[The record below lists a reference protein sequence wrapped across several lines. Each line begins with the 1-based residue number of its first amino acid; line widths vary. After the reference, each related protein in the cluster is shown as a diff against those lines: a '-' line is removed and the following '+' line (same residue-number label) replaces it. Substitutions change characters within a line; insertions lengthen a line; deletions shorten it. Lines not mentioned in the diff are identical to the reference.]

1 LIRGTFLALN
11 LLLPSRGKTMNLL
24 KGCLIAALMLFAAPA
39 LWAEESPDI
48 QVRDSIFVNIGW
60 TTPLDPNNYVMNQN
74 PGYNGGLGY
83 GFGLSKLFQLVL
95 DLNSDNFPLNDNSP
109 NYRNTVVT
117 GGNTRIGTFLANI
130 RFRFLA
136 QDNPVVPYLIG
147 GMGGA
152 RVEQEAI
159 TNGNTVLVASSST
172 GNFAARIG
180 IGIDIRLSPMAALF
194 VESNTYG
201 ITANN
206 GSGSFD
212 YNSFRFGGK
221 FNL

>member
-1 LIRGTFLALN
+1 
-11 LLLPSRGKTMNLL
+11 MNLL
-24 KGCLIAALMLFAAPA
+24 KGCLVAALILFAAPA

-60 TTPLDPNNYVMNQN
+60 TTPFDPGYYSTNQN
-74 PGYNGGLGY
+74 PGYNGGVGY
-83 GFGLSKLFQLVL
+83 GFGLSKLFQLVI
-95 DLNSDNFPLNDNSP
+95 DANSDNFPLNYNSP
-109 NYRNTVVT
+109 TYSGQAVS
-117 GGNTRIGTFLANI
+117 GGNIRIGTLLANV

-159 TNGNTVLVASSST
+159 TSGNTVIAPASST
-172 GNFAARIG
+172 GNFAARFG
-180 IGIDIRLSPMAALF
+180 IGIDIRLSPMTDLF

-201 ITANN
+201 IASNG
-206 GSGSFD
+206 GSGNFD